1 MSLTSAN
8 IPSPTLAWQFQ
19 GITTDS
25 VTGLTGT
32 TTGSISY
39 VSGKY
44 NQAVNINNPTGATAN
59 YVSYSLVSS
68 SFSATSFTWAYW
80 ANYGLI
86 PVPGTNVQSAVYFT
100 DSLGSY
106 TQFRVTLN
114 GTRNSGSRP
123 YMYNNSTYL
132 DCPIINQ
139 SIWNHYCVVLT
150 SGSGGST
157 ITLYFNGAL
166 VGSFVGNNNQGATLN
181 NMYVGSANTQYG
193 AICAV
198 DDLRLFNTSLTATQ
212 VQTIYSQNGN
222 PSLGS
227 AALYKS
233 PGYTTPSRLFSVG
246 TPASGSVLAYS
257 YSLGG
262 GAITATMRCV
272 GVDAG
277 SNVYSVAAI
286 GSTFIPLSLKQIPTQ
301 YPAYFPG
308 AQNMLV
314 KYNKNGDVVGVS
326 QIMTITAP
334 TVNSIKSDPQSNVYM
349 LLSGVLGT
357 SNLYTINATNSR
369 TLGASLQAG
378 VTNVIKYGP
387 DGSLISWGGFP
398 IVTGFT
404 ATLYSLALDAGSN
417 VYICGYYQSTTSV
430 VGITNIA
437 NPPVLSASSLPIT
450 GVYFWPVL
458 LKWSSTGTFLGY
470 SIIRCTA
477 AAAAVVTQI
486 QLGQALCPDTSGNIY
501 WGGTYGSNLY
511 CNVNTISTTE
521 PVSNIYSLNTTKA
534 AGTAVT
540 TGSNAFVIQYGPVG
554 VVNKFTELGY
564 GPAASGTQYTVVRG
578 IGLSSTGNVYI
589 GGSFATNSVA
599 GVKLN
604 NFGLVDPRTGSF
616 LTQSGVT
623 VVAAGGSQ
631 ILMCYNSS
639 GTALAA
645 SQSQVVFSSS
655 GGAVVVD
662 KNDNIYQAFTHG
674 GQQVTIQNLGQTSSG
689 LVTGLN
695 SVGTTNSTVVK
706 FNAAGAAVGFSDFF
720 SSAVNYPSD
729 ALAVNNDGVFCVN
742 TFTQVVGSAPLANV
756 AAITTTTGA
765 YVYTLPS
772 TFGVSAGLLIKWA
785 L

>member
-1 MSLTSAN
+1 MGT
-8 IPSPTLAWQFQ
+8 IP
-19 GITTDS
+19 
-25 VTGLTGT
+25 VLTGAWYHT
-32 TTGSISY
+32 ALTMS
-39 VSGKY
+39 
-44 NQAVNINNPTGATAN
+44 ATGAI
-59 YVSYSLVSS
+59 YV
-68 SFSATSFTWAYW
+68 
-80 ANYGLI
+80 
-86 PVPGTNVQSAVYFT
+86 
-100 DSLGSY
+100 
-106 TQFRVTLN
+106 
-114 GTRNSGSRP
+114 
-123 YMYNNSTYL
+123 
-132 DCPIINQ
+132 
-139 SIWNHYCVVLT
+139 
-150 SGSGGST
+150 
-157 ITLYFNGAL
+157 YFNGAEIGPLQQYSAGTPNGVFRQLWSTWTASSL
-166 VGSFVGNNNQGATLN
+166 VVSSNTRFPGVNSGAWCE
-181 NMYVGSANTQYG
+181 Y
-193 AICAV
+193 
-198 DDLRLFNTSLTATQ
+198 DDLRVFNSVLSASQ
-212 VQTIYSQNGN
+212 IQIIYSQNGN
-222 PSLGS
+222 PSLGL
-227 AALYKS
+227 ATLYKS

-257 YSLGG
+257 YNLGQNTV
-262 GAITATMRCV
+262 AASPRCV
-272 GVDAG
+272 GFDAG
-277 SNVYSVAAI
+277 SNIYLNISI
-286 GSTFIPLSLKQIPTQ
+286 NSGLIPNSLNKLPTE
-301 YPAYFPG
+301 YAAYFPG
-308 AQNMLV
+308 ATNALI
-314 KYNKNGDVVGVS
+314 KFNKNGNVVGVS
-326 QIMTITAP
+326 QIMSVTGP

-349 LLSGVLGT
+349 LVSGVLGT
-357 SNLYTINATNSR
+357 SSLYNINSTNPRNVVAT
-369 TLGASLQAG
+369 LQAG
-378 VTNVIKYGP
+378 QTNVIKYGP

-417 VYICGYYQSTTSV
+417 VYICGYYQSTTST
-430 VGITNIA
+430 VGITTIA
-437 NPPVLSASSLPIT
+437 NPPASSGSSLPIT

-470 SIIRCTA
+470 TIIRCTA

-501 WGGTYGSNLY
+501 WGGTYGSNLF
-511 CNVNTISTTE
+511 CNINTISTTE

-540 TGSNAFVIQYGPVG
+540 TGSNAFVIQYGPAG
-554 VVNKFTELGY
+554 AVNKFTELGY

-604 NFGLVDPRTGSF
+604 NFGLVNPRIGTF

-623 VVAAGGSQ
+623 VVASGGSQ
-631 ILMCYNSS
+631 ILMCYDSS

-645 SQSQVVFSSS
+645 SQSQVTFSSS

-662 KNDNIYQAFTHG
+662 KNNNIYQAVTHG
-674 GQQVTIQNLGQTSSG
+674 GQQVTIQNLGQTASS

-695 SVGTTNSTVVK
+695 SVGTTNSTVMK
-706 FNAAGAAVGFSDFF
+706 FNAAGAAVGFSDLF
-720 SSAVNYPSD
+720 SSAVNYPPD

-772 TFGVSAGLLIKWA
+772 TFGVAGSILIKWA